1 MDVIGSGE
9 DLVAIQEYAAKKGLA
24 WNWLGGKDH
33 ADASMHGYQVKG
45 LVFFGGGGGGRWGG
59 RGGGG

>member
-33 ADASMHGYQVKG
+33 ADGSMHGYQVKG
-45 LVFFGGGGGGRWGG
+45 GMAGKGEEGGGV
-59 RGGGG
+59 